1 MIAVYV
7 ISQNIKGW
15 SVLVDILIFIGRVQQ
30 EKEAHHLLMD
40 VVDVLSKPCIYIHCF
55 HHTYSEL
62 NWTQFLQM

>member
-7 ISQNIKGW
+7 ISQNIIGW
-15 SVLVDILIFIGRVQQ
+15 SVVVDILIFIGRVQQ

-40 VVDVLSKPCIYIHCF
+40 VVDVLLKPYVYFHCF